1 MLRAIGAIIAGLAA
15 VFATVIILELIAVQL
30 FPTAAGA
37 ASMPVGAQIFVVVA
51 WFMGAF
57 VGAVVA
63 GWIARA
69 VWAVWVIAALV
80 ALCAIIAMFMIQHP
94 VWMQIATVVAP
105 FLGGIVA
112 HHVVR
117 SRVLANR
124 AEATADGE
132 A

>member
-1 MLRAIGAIIAGLAA
+1 MLRAIGGIIAGLAA
-15 VFATVIILELIAVQL
+15 VFATILILELIALQL
-30 FPTAAGA
+30 FAAAAGS
-37 ASMPVGAQIFVVVA
+37 ASLPVGVQIFVVLA
-51 WFMGAF
+51 WFAGAF

-69 VWAVWVIAALV
+69 AWPVWVVAALV
-80 ALCAIIAMFMIQHP
+80 ALCAIIAVFMIQHP
-94 VWMQIATVVAP
+94 IWMQIATVVAP
-105 FLGGIVA
+105 LLGGIVA

-117 SRVLANR
+117 SKVLANR